1 MLSDNVSEP
10 LRVSSDAILAGFDD
24 GFEPQPVSSYVFAS
38 MCFSSLELTY
48 VEAQEVEPHISVVRR
63 QCVGDPGFAGFQFQ
77 AHVFEP
83 EIYHFLYNFDRFEVS
98 MENNQIIRIADNFE
112 FPRYS
117 FSVLCS
123 GGRECRCDG
132 CFQPMESHIRK

>member
-1 MLSDNVSEP
+1 MLSDDLLESLRMP
-10 LRVSSDAILAGFDD
+10 LNGFLTGFDE
-24 GFEPQPVSSYVFAS
+24 GFESQPVSSYVFAS
-38 MCFSSLELTY
+38 VGFSSLELTY

-83 EIYHFLYNFDRFEVS
+83 VIYPFLYNFDCFEVS

-112 FPRYS
+112 FPRDP
-117 FSVLCS
+117 FPVLYFM
-123 GGRECRCDG
+123 GRECRCDVH
-132 CFQPMESHIRK
+132 FQPMESHIRK

>member
-10 LRVSSDAILAGFDD
+10 LRVSSGGILAGFDN

-48 VEAQEVEPHISVVRR
+48 VETQEVETHVSIEWC

-83 EIYHFLYNFDRFEVS
+83 VIYHFLDFYDRF
-98 MENNQIIRIADNFE
+98 
-112 FPRYS
+112 
-117 FSVLCS
+117 
-123 GGRECRCDG
+123 
-132 CFQPMESHIRK
+132 